1 MVVLNMDRIYTY
13 NDYLRENYTLIQIF
27 NINNQLIRI
36 LENKTIN
43 ETKYNIKELSQI
55 MNVSIDQLNEIDLEL
70 FQLVA
75 YRIIKDNLE

>member
-1 MVVLNMDRIYTY
+1 MDRIYTY